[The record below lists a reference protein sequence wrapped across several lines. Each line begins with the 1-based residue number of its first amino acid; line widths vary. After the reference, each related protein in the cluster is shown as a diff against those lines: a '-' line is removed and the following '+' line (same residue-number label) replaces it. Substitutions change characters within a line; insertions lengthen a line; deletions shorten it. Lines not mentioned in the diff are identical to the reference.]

1 MAARMSEIDVKLL
14 MFAIQRTTTFEGLL
28 AQRFAHHY
36 EEVSGHIMLLLL
48 LLLLLLLFQLA
59 VLGETTWLTVV

>member
-48 LLLLLLLFQLA
+48 LLLLFWFQLA
-59 VLGETTWLTVV
+59 VLGETTWLAVV

>member
-1 MAARMSEIDVKLL
+1 MSEIDVKLL

-36 EEVSGHIMLLLL
+36 EEVRGHIMLL